1 MSTNVLQQSA
11 QWLVEQV
18 GKIDAAAKKQDAN
31 IRAARVR
38 INTLKA
44 NAERVTDA
52 KKRIAARA
60 SASKLDDRQ
69 RQIESTWGAFATKYK
84 SVRNSAVN
92 WMKANGLLKGT
103 GLSGLGVLPLVPV
116 AIAATV
122 LTVWGTVKA
131 IEAWNAPHLKALA
144 LEEKSLNALVAGQ
157 ITPEQ
162 FQAVSTAN
170 ARVADNAKPAGDPL
184 GLTSLAGAL
193 LPIGLVVIGVM
204 VLPTVL
210 REIESRRG
218 RKAVTA

>member
-11 QWLVEQV
+11 QWLIEQV
-18 GKIDAAAKKQDAN
+18 GNIDAAAKKQDTN
-31 IRAARVR
+31 IRAARSR

-52 KKRIAARA
+52 KKRVAARA
-60 SASKLDDRQ
+60 SASKLDERQ
-69 RQIESTWGAFATKYK
+69 RQIEGTWSAFASKYK
-84 SVRNSAVN
+84 SVRNSAVG

-103 GLSGLGVLPLVPV
+103 GLGVLPLVPV

-122 LTVWGTVKA
+122 LTVWGTVRA

-170 ARVADNAKPAGDPL
+170 ARVADKAKPAGDPL
-184 GLTSLAGAL
+184 GLTSLADAL
-193 LPIGLVVIGVM
+193 LPIGLVVIGIM

-210 REIESRRG
+210 QEFKSR